1 MNEAEWLS
9 SEDPQAMLDG
19 LKCLQHALGSNHHTP
34 SDRKLRL
41 FAVACCRQR
50 WYLLTDERSRKAV
63 EVAERYVDGKGSE
76 EELEKSHQL
85 AYDAWGESQPTS
97 NPAGMA
103 RYATVNTRHISHAV
117 SAMTRPGLQGV
128 DANAQAAFLREIV
141 GNPWHPIELE
151 RVIRCERCGGLRSRA
166 EQFIC
171 ADRSCNGL
179 MQDKYP
185 WLTPTVLS
193 LAEAAYE
200 ERARVWKGR
209 KHDHDEETGWQDAD
223 HLDPDRLGVLADALE
238 DAGAEEEIVRH
249 LRGEERIM
257 TCKRCGKTDTI
268 NCHCNTP
275 KWITKRSPCVRGC
288 HVIDAILGKE

>member
-1 MNEAEWLS
+1 MTEAEWLV
-9 SEDPQAMLDG
+9 SEDPARMLDFVRG
-19 LKCLQHALGSNHHTP
+19 NRDHRDRAQYKFP
-34 SDRKLRL
+34 VSDRKLRL
-41 FAVACCRQR
+41 WVEACRETTGIQYFEFNLMTSDGVREAVNA
-50 WYLLTDERSRKAV
+50 WA
-63 EVAERYVDGKGSE
+63 GSGRTN
-76 EELEKSHQL
+76 ELPWS
-85 AYDAWGESQPTS
+85 
-97 NPAGMA
+97 A
-103 RYATVNTRHISHAV
+103 R
-117 SAMTRPGLQGV
+117 
-128 DANAQAAFLREIV
+128 ANLLREII
-141 GNPWHPIELE
+141 GNPWCPIELE